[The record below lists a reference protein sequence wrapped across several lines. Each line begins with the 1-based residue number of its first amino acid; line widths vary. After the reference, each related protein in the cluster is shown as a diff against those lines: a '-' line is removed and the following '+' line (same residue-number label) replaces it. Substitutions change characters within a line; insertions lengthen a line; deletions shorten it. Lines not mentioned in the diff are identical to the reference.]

1 MFTKYR
7 GTDARSS
14 SSESSTSDNSSTGS
28 ISDSRPNNSNVRSS
42 PYAGPSFRELR
53 SGRRIAGYYREIDWD
68 INTSSAGSPSSGKNP
83 DSNPA
88 RRRSISSL
96 SSSTS
101 SCDEDTAVASTSHR
115 DCSYHSLPS
124 TSTNYNPHGPSSP
137 STTSGSVSSDTNP
150 NVTYDHHTGGVDPAG
165 NGQQGDAPSYPGDS
179 SPSDSSSSRSSSSS
193 SFTSTDS
200 QSDSDDEDDDGPGL
214 ASLDILGIH
223 QQYNSFEN
231 LKKLAKDQKE
241 GLGQLQNTLTELQ
254 YTAERAFEDVR
265 KNFEEQ
271 DKTTKKLQA
280 KEEKI
285 ERSRNEQLAAIGP
298 LKRKLL
304 QMTAYVSTEE
314 KRLRKS

>member
-1 MFTKYR
+1 M
-7 GTDARSS
+7 
-14 SSESSTSDNSSTGS
+14 
-28 ISDSRPNNSNVRSS
+28 RPNNSSVRSS

-53 SGRRIAGYYREIDWD
+53 SGRRTAGYYRQIDSD
-68 INTSSAGSPSSGKNP
+68 ISISSSGSPSSEKNP
-83 DSNPA
+83 ERNPS
-88 RRRSISSL
+88 RRRSISSV

-101 SCDEDTAVASTSHR
+101 SSDEDAAITSTSHY

-124 TSTNYNPHGPSSP
+124 TSTKHNPHGPSSR
-137 STTSGSVSSDTNP
+137 STTSGSVPSDTKP
-150 NVTYDHHTGGVDPAG
+150 NVTHDHHTGGADLAG
-165 NGQQGDAPSYPGDS
+165 NGQQGDAPSYLGDS
-179 SPSDSSSSRSSSSS
+179 SPSDSSSSSSSASYPS
-193 SFTSTDS
+193 RSNSIDS
-200 QSDSDDEDDDGPGL
+200 QSDSDDGDDDGPGL

-231 LKKLAKDQKE
+231 LKKLAKGQKE
-241 GLGQLQNTLTELQ
+241 GLGQLRNTLTELQ

-271 DKTTKKLQA
+271 DTTAKKLQA
-280 KEEKI
+280 KKEKI

-304 QMTAYVSTEE
+304 QMTAYVNTEE